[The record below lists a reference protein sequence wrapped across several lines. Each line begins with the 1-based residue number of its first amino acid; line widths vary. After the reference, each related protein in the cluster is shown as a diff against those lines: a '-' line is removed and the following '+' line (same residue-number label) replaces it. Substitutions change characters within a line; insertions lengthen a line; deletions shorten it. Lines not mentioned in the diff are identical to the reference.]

1 VRIAGS
7 DTTTYFC
14 HTDHLHST
22 ANPWQQIFGGI
33 SLSSTTDFLKEA
45 HLWVTGFDNTTDGF
59 QLTKNNEV
67 NYAYENFIMSN
78 VSGGHMWLKMAFQ
91 ANNTNVPI
99 SKAYP
104 HHISPNS
111 FIIYD
116 FDNTGQNRSWVENWV
131 WTEVLRQTSFAILSD
146 QYDCE
151 TLVGN
156 IRTFNLQM
164 WDRRGRVSE
173 VYTHTLNIETAGII
187 YSDSEAIITT
197 NDQVGEILMDPNR
210 TITSNIQVLSMV

>member
-1 VRIAGS
+1 MSGS
-7 DTTTYFC
+7 ETTTYFC

-33 SLSSTTDFLKEA
+33 SLSSNTDFLKEA
-45 HLWVTGFDNTTDGF
+45 HLWVTGFDNSTDGF
-59 QLTKNNEV
+59 QLAKNNDV
-67 NYAYENFIMSN
+67 NYAYENYIMSN
-78 VSGGHMWLKMAFQ
+78 ISDTGHMWLRMAFQ
-91 ANNTNVPI
+91 ANG
-99 SKAYP
+99 SSDQ
-104 HHISPNS
+104 ISPNS
-111 FIIYD
+111 FLIYD

-131 WTEVLRQTSFAILSD
+131 WTQVLRQTSFSILSD

-151 TLVGN
+151 TLVGTS
-156 IRTFNLQM
+156 RTFNLQM
-164 WDRRGRVSE
+164 WDRRDRASS

-197 NDQVGEILMDPNR
+197 NDQVGEIRMNPNR